1 MNERLFFYGYVLKKK
16 PTSVFIYL
24 FCILWNTVIIMK
36 KFSNAIQFYQSGT
49 VSMLTAIPTFGNLN
63 GLFNLINFQLK
74 LNSPRVYYTYI
85 LTFLTKV

>member
-1 MNERLFFYGYVLKKK
+1 
-16 PTSVFIYL
+16 
-24 FCILWNTVIIMK
+24 MK